1 MRGSEEVSGRFSSSP
16 GFHVPARH
24 HRGKVRVML
33 QKEEAVV
40 QVAEEHARDEN
51 GAVGIN
57 LITSYPLLARSL
69 ARMKE
74 GKSS

>member
-1 MRGSEEVSGRFSSSP
+1 MRGGEEVSGRFSSSP

-51 GAVGIN
+51 WAVGIN
-57 LITSYPLLARSL
+57 LISSYPLLACSL
-69 ARMKE
+69 ARDERRK
-74 GKSS
+74 

>member
-33 QKEEAVV
+33 QKEEAVA
-40 QVAEEHARDEN
+40 QVAGSMLVMRLSLLDQFDLQLSLAR
-51 GAVGIN
+51 
-57 LITSYPLLARSL
+57 SARSL
-69 ARMKE
+69 ARDERRK
-74 GKSS
+74 

>member
-33 QKEEAVV
+33 QKEEAVA
-40 QVAEEHARDEN
+40 QVAGSMLVMRLSLLDQFDLQLSLAR
-51 GAVGIN
+51 
-57 LITSYPLLARSL
+57 SARSL
-69 ARMKE
+69 AMDERRK
-74 GKSS
+74 

>member
-33 QKEEAVV
+33 QNEEAVV
-40 QVAEEHARDEN
+40 QVAEEHARDGN
-51 GAVGIN
+51 GAVGS
-57 LITSYPLLARSL
+57 T
-69 ARMKE
+69 
-74 GKSS
+74 